1 MNEIQPTNYVPRLLF
16 DSELASLRREIG
28 AVEKAAK
35 LALDSADKAT
45 AIADANFEKRM
56 DTTNEWRA
64 ALEDQ
69 SKRLA
74 TMEMVEM
81 LKTRI
86 EAIEKKLEA
95 MLNKVIGFGLLI
107 TVIVNVVAIFGRWQ

>member
-1 MNEIQPTNYVPRLLF
+1 MSDVPLREHF
-16 DSELASLRREIG
+16 NSEVAGLRREIEG
-28 AVEKAAK
+28 VAAAAK
-35 LALDSADKAT
+35 LALESADKAT

-74 TMEMVEM
+74 TTETVET
-81 LKTRI
+81 LKARV
-86 EAIEKKLEA
+86 EAIEKKLDA

-107 TVIVNVVAIFGRWQ
+107 TVIVSVVAIIGKWS